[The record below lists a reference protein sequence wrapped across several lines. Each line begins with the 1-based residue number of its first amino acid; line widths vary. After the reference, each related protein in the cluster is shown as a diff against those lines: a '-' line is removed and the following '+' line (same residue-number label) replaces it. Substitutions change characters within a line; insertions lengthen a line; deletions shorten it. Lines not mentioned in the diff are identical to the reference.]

1 MTLGPALLVSVAGK
15 RRTPPAPVAALL
27 LLLPLAI
34 GCSEARARRNTSVPV
49 VVAQVERRS
58 VPYEIE
64 ATGTVE
70 PLQSAEVTAQVGGL
84 VTRVGFREGDEV
96 RPGQLLF
103 QIDPGPY
110 RAAAERAA
118 AVLSRD
124 RALADAGRLQFERA
138 RALVE
143 RQLIS
148 AQEFET
154 RRAETEGLMATVR
167 ADSAA
172 LAAARIDLANAAVRA
187 PIGGRTG
194 SQLLHVGDLAKE
206 NSGVLVTI
214 NRMRPILVRFT
225 MPQSDLQA
233 VRTHLMRGLR
243 VDAASAAGDSSWVT
257 GALVFIDNQFD
268 PASGTLMLKAEFQN
282 RSGVLWPGAFVRVRL
297 RFYEED
303 RAVVVPTPA
312 VANSQKGTYCYVVK
326 PDTTVEARPVVVS
339 RTWGNLSVIAQGVDP
354 GETVV
359 TDGQLRLS
367 PGARAQIRPAP
378 STPTDS
384 RR

>member
-1 MTLGPALLVSVAGK
+1 MVLNPAPLVSTAD
-15 RRTPPAPVAALL
+15 RRRPPAVALALL
-27 LLLPLAI
+27 LLVPLAS
-34 GCSEARARRNTSVPV
+34 GCSESRARRNTSIPV
-49 VVAQVERRS
+49 VVAAVERRN

-96 RPGQLLF
+96 RAGQLLF

-110 RAAAERAA
+110 RAAVERAA

-124 RALADAGRLQFERA
+124 RAQAEAARLQFERA
-138 RALVE
+138 QKLVE
-143 RQLIS
+143 GQMIS

-154 RRAETEGLMATVR
+154 KRADTEALRATVN

-172 LAAARIDLANAAVRA
+172 LVAARLDLANASVRA

-194 SQLLHVGDLAKE
+194 SLMLHVGDLAKE
-206 NSGVLVTI
+206 NSGVMVTI

-225 MPQSDLQA
+225 VPQADLGA
-233 VRTHLMRGLR
+233 VRALQGRELH
-243 VDAASAAGDSSWVT
+243 VDVTPSGGDSSWA
-257 GALVFIDNQFD
+257 GGSLVFVDNQVD
-268 PASGTLMLKAEFQN
+268 AGSGTVLLKAEFAN
-282 RSGVLWPGAFVRVRL
+282 RDNRLWPGGFVRVRL
-297 RFYEED
+297 RLYEQD

-312 VANSQKGTYCYVVK
+312 VSNSQKGTYCYVVK
-326 PDTTVEARPVVVS
+326 ADTTVEARPVVVS
-339 RTWGNLSVIAQGVDP
+339 RTWGNLSVIAEGVDP
-354 GETVV
+354 GEIVV

-367 PGARAQIRPAP
+367 PGARAQVRQALTAPAD
-378 STPTDS
+378 T